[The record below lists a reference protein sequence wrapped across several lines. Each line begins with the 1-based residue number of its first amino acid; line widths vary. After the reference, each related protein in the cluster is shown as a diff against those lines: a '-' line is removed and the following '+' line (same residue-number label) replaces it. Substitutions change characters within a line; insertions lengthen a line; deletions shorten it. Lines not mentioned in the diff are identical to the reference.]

1 MPAGWRY
8 DGMLCLA
15 DTPDTGAMWECPL
28 LLELQQLPA
37 DMRPAGL
44 SFPSAAAD
52 RAADGGADGRFS
64 GSFSRGGT
72 GRPGVRVSLDDPS
85 SLESYTSTSLS
96 SEPSSQRGELELELD
111 DNALFAIE
119 DDEDD
124 AVPDS
129 PPASASSRGEGSGG
143 AAAAEGVGAPG
154 AGGETRAGP
163 GVPLDGVQ
171 TLNGAPGR
179 RASLLSAEL
188 KGLRL
193 DRPPQPQPV
202 YTHLM
207 CISPDAPTNPVLY
220 WLGNY
225 DEERTEFL
233 LAGAKGPRR
242 LDLGD
247 ILYAPNLL
255 VDAKVR
261 GIPPCFPPCS
271 L

>member
-1 MPAGWRY
+1 MTGLGTCAGWRY

-28 LLELQQLPA
+28 LLELQQVPP
-37 DMRPAGL
+37 DVRPAGL
-44 SFPSAAAD
+44 SFPNSTAERAD
-52 RAADGGADGRFS
+52 SGAERFP
-64 GSFSRGGT
+64 GSF
-72 GRPGVRVSLDDPS
+72 GRSGARPARPSLDGPS

-96 SEPSSQRGELELELD
+96 SEPSSQRGELELD
-111 DNALFAIE
+111 DNALYAIE

-129 PPASASSRGEGSGG
+129 PEASASGRGDRSGG
-143 AAAAEGVGAPG
+143 VASAENVGAPG
-154 AGGETRAGP
+154 ADGTTRAGP
-163 GVPLDGVQ
+163 GVPTAPE
-171 TLNGAPGR
+171 TLNGNPGR
-179 RASLLSAEL
+179 LATVLSAEL
-188 KGLRL
+188 ASLRL
-193 DRPPQPQPV
+193 DRPPQPPPPV
-202 YTHLM
+202 YTHLL
-207 CISPDAPTNPVLY
+207 CISPDAPTNPVLF

-225 DEERTEFL
+225 DEQRSEFL

-255 VDAKVR
+255 VDAQVC
-261 GIPPCFPPCS
+261 IAPLYC